1 MIVLRVLGDVVGVDV
16 RDELAA
22 PLRLARGEERVGRVI
37 VEERRVVDGVQV
49 GQPFLPVVG
58 VALVGDVLPCAGAH
72 RERARADGVLDHLRG
87 RVLERRP
94 DVLGHDRG
102 LSGDLVE
109 VRHRRLVEGEG
120 DLVVALLDDALDDLP
135 VRLQVGLRVLL
146 QQREAEHDIGGG
158 ERLPVRPFHAR
169 PDGERQRLV
178 VRAPLV
184 VAREPGR
191 LLVVQEVVVDERL
204 VQDAEGL
211 AVHRAVVR
219 IEVALPQR
227 TALVVDRQ
235 HAPDCLL
242 GVVVV
247 ARRTTSAGA
256 RQQRERRQGADE
268 KVASSHSFPP
278 ECPIIPRVRD
288 VQPRSA
294 CLHTA
299 AFCACRAVLWP

>member
-1 MIVLRVLGDVVGVDV
+1 M
-16 RDELAA
+16 
-22 PLRLARGEERVGRVI
+22 
-37 VEERRVVDGVQV
+37 
-49 GQPFLPVVG
+49 
-58 VALVGDVLPCAGAH
+58 
-72 RERARADGVLDHLRG
+72 
-87 RVLERRP
+87 
-94 DVLGHDRG
+94 
-102 LSGDLVE
+102 
-109 VRHRRLVEGEG
+109 
-120 DLVVALLDDALDDLP
+120 
-135 VRLQVGLRVLL
+135 LL

-169 PDGERQRLV
+169 ADGERQRLV

-204 VQDAEGL
+204 VQGAEGL

-278 ECPIIPRVRD
+278 ECPIIPRARD
-288 VQPRSA
+288 VQLRSA
-294 CLHTA
+294 CPHTA
-299 AFCACRAVLWP
+299 AFCACRAGCRANTWSRAISSAVATAPRRTASSPSADTAILGRNGISCRSSRSIGSTSRSPFRCRRRGSPPPGPAPA